1 MLLLPDALR
10 KVLLPF
16 AGLLTK
22 IALWQRSATP
32 PKRAKSSLER
42 YAINE
47 RKHSACLVLRTGRST
62 AVGMRHFC

>member
-32 PKRAKSSLER
+32 PRRAKSSLELTLK
-42 YAINE
+42 E
-47 RKHSACLVLRTGRST
+47 VPFEFFLKT
-62 AVGMRHFC
+62 